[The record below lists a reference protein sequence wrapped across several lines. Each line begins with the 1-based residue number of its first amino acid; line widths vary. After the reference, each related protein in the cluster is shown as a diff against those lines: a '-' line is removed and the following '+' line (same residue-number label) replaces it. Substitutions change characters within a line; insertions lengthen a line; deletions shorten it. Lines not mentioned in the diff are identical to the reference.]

1 MRADRRRGS
10 LGFGSHA
17 VAAGADRPDGT
28 YAWWRLAASLALSTV
43 GGIGLW
49 SAIVALPAIQAE
61 FGVDR
66 ADASLPYTATMV
78 GFALGGVLMG
88 RLADRFGIVVPVIV
102 GALML
107 GAGYVAAASAATLWQ
122 FMLAQA
128 LLIGLLGSS
137 ATFGPLVAD
146 VSLWFVRRRGI
157 AVAIVASGNYL
168 AGTLWPPLLQAA
180 IETVGWRQAHV
191 GIGLLCLAIML
202 PLAFALR
209 RRPPVDDASVPL
221 GARDLADTLRM
232 SPATLQILLV
242 LAGLSCCIA
251 MSMPQVH
258 IVAYCADLG
267 YGPARGAEMLSLML
281 GLGVVSRLASGLIA
295 DRIGGVGTLILG
307 STLQCLALL
316 FYLPFDGLTSLYVV
330 SALFG
335 LSQGGIVPS
344 YALIVRDYFPA
355 REAGAR
361 ISLVLMATV
370 AGMAL
375 GGWMS
380 GAIYDLTGSYQAAF
394 LNGIAWNLLNMSIA
408 FWLLLGRLRP
418 RPAPA

>member
-1 MRADRRRGS
+1 VRASRRAP
-10 LGFGSHA
+10 LGPAAGD
-17 VAAGADRPDGT
+17 AAGAARPDST
-28 YAWWRLAASLALSTV
+28 YAWWRLAAALALSTL

-66 ADASLPYTATMV
+66 ADAALPYTATMV
-78 GFALGGVLMG
+78 GFAFGGVLMG
-88 RLADRFGIVVPVIV
+88 RVADRFGILVPVVI

-107 GAGYVAAASAATLWQ
+107 GIGYVAAASATTLWQ

-128 LLIGLLGSS
+128 LLIGMLGSS

-168 AGTLWPPLLQAA
+168 AGTIWPPLLQAA
-180 IETVGWRQAHV
+180 IAAVGWRQAHL
-191 GIGLLCLAIML
+191 GIAAICALTML
-202 PLAFALR
+202 PLALALR
-209 RRPPVDDASVPL
+209 RRAPVDGTPF
-221 GARDLADTLRM
+221 GADNIADTLRM
-232 SPATLQILLV
+232 SPGTLQVLLV
-242 LAGLSCCIA
+242 VAGLACCIA

-258 IVAYCADLG
+258 IVAYCSDLG

-307 STLQCLALL
+307 STLQCLALV
-316 FYLPFDGLTSLYVV
+316 FYLPFDGLVSLYVV